1 MDLMHRHLYFLLLVL
16 VAIAW
21 QPSPAFG
28 QAQSRKAKE
37 EEDHLY
43 VSPPAW
49 KSVEIGNFYFKRK
62 NYAGA
67 LSRFKEAAQVDPDYA
82 PAYLGLG
89 KVYEKI
95 GLKRKAL
102 EAYQRYLDE
111 LPSSKQA
118 EEAKSTHEAINR
130 LEKELGPTRSKA
142 ANRP

>member
-1 MDLMHRHLYFLLLVL
+1 MHRHLYFLLLVF

-21 QPSPAFG
+21 QPLLNFG
-28 QAQSRKAKE
+28 QDQSRKARE
-37 EEDHLY
+37 ENYTY

-89 KVYEKI
+89 KVYEKM

-118 EEAKSTHEAINR
+118 EEAKSAHEAIER
-130 LEKELGPTRSKA
+130 LEKELGPTPSKA
-142 ANRP
+142 AKRP

>member
-16 VAIAW
+16 VAITW
-21 QPSPAFG
+21 QPLPTFG
-28 QAQSRKAKE
+28 QDQSREAME
-37 EEDHLY
+37 QDHPY

-118 EEAKSTHEAINR
+118 EEAKSTHEAIDR
-130 LEKELGPTRSKA
+130 LEKELGPTPSKA